1 MRAAIAA
8 GADAVYFGVG
18 GLNMRAKGAAN
29 FEVGDLP
36 KIVRLCRCAEVKTRL
51 TVNTIIY
58 DDELAAMHEVID
70 AAAEAGIDAVIAGDI
85 AAIQYAFDK
94 GLEVHISTQ
103 ANVSNTEAVRFYAQW
118 ATTVVLARELTLEQV
133 RRIADAGI
141 TGAGGEPVK
150 IEMFAHGA
158 LCMGISG
165 KCYLSVH
172 DCGESANRGA
182 CRQICRRPY
191 TLTDTETGAQIATD
205 GNYLLSPK
213 DLCTLPF
220 LDKMLVAGV
229 RVLKIEGRARPAE
242 YVKRTVEV
250 YREAVQAVS
259 DGTFTPERV
268 EGWVQRVGEVFNRGF
283 WSGYYLGAPV
293 VELTRNYG
301 SSASRKKVYVGR
313 VTNFFRRVGV
323 AEVLVEASVL
333 TAGDEVLILG
343 ATTGAMEF
351 AADTIFVDERPAD
364 IALQGVRCSVKTPAV
379 VRRGDKVYKK
389 IING

>member
-1 MRAAIAA
+1 
-8 GADAVYFGVG
+8 
-18 GLNMRAKGAAN
+18 MRAKGAAN

-36 KIVRLCRCAEVKTRL
+36 KIVRLCRRAGVRTRL

-58 DDELAAMHEVID
+58 DDEIESMHEVID
-70 AAAEAGIDAVIAGDI
+70 AAAEAGVDAIIASDIAVI
-85 AAIQYAFDK
+85 QYVFEK
-94 GLEVHISTQ
+94 GMEIHISTQ
-103 ANVSNTEAVRFYAQW
+103 ANISNTEAMRFYARW
-118 ATTVVLARELTLEQV
+118 ANTVVLARELTLEQV
-133 RRIADAGI
+133 RRIAGAGI
-141 TGAGGEPVK
+141 TGHGGELVK

-182 CRQICRRPY
+182 CRQICRRSY
-191 TLTDTETGAQIATD
+191 TMTDTETGAQIATD

-220 LDKMLVAGV
+220 LDKMLAAGV

-250 YREAVQAVS
+250 YREAVQAVV
-259 DGTFTPERV
+259 DGTFAPERV
-268 EGWVQRVGEVFNRGF
+268 EEWMQRVGEVFNRGF
-283 WSGYYLGAPV
+283 WGGYYLGAPA

-313 VTNFFRRVGV
+313 VTNFFRRIGV
-323 AEVLVEASVL
+323 AEVLVEASEL

-351 AADTIFVDERPAD
+351 TADTIFVDEQPAN
-364 IALQGVRCSVKTPAV
+364 IAPQGKHCSLKTPAV
-379 VRRGDKVYKK
+379 VRRGDKVYKRV
-389 IING
+389 INDD